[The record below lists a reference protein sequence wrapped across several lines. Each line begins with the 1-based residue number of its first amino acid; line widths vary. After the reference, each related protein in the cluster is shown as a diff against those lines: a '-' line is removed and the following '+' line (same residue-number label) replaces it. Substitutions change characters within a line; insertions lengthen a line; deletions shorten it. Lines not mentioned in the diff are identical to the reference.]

1 MDPIVYAIPVFFAL
15 MALEAWI
22 GHRRGRKVYRLNDAL
37 ASISLG
43 TLSQLTGLLGRLVSF
58 GIYLIAFEYLRVF
71 SLPADA
77 WWVWLLALICYD
89 FLYYWHHRLGHEVA
103 LLWAAHAVHHQSE
116 EFNLS
121 TALRQTS
128 SGFLFGWVFYLPMA
142 LLGFPPLVFVV
153 VALIDLLYQYWI
165 HTEQIGR
172 LGWFDRIFASPSNHR
187 VHHAINDRYLDR
199 NYGGI
204 LIIWDRIFGSFQE
217 EDPAEPVVY
226 GTRSQLSRF
235 EPISANLQ
243 VYGQLWQEA
252 RSLPTWGERFELC
265 LRPPGW
271 RAPSQPPRPAF
282 RIESQCKFDPPLAAP
297 LQAYALVQFAL
308 VTLAATLLLG
318 SAHASPTMTLV
329 LWGGWCVLTLV
340 SLGSLLEGQLQ
351 PLLEGSRQCLTLLA
365 LFALPFLPL
374 TEALRLALIV
384 LAGVTLLSG
393 GWLWSQQRSVAA
405 SKASSPAR
413 QVARVSG
420 LNVEQTTSSPPNG
433 APTAPRRALGGLATN
448 VHEGSRPGQEPRPS
462 KREKSDNLR

>member
-22 GHRRGRKVYRLNDAL
+22 GHRRGRKVYRLNDAV

-43 TLSQLTGLLGRLVSF
+43 TLSQLTGLVGRLVSF
-58 GIYLIAFEYLRVF
+58 GIYLLAFEYLRLYT
-71 SLPADA
+71 LPADA
-77 WWVWLLALICYD
+77 WWVWLVALILYD

-128 SGFLFGWVFYLPMA
+128 SGFLFGWAFYLPMA

-204 LIIWDRIFGSFQE
+204 LIIWDRIFGSFEE

-226 GTRSQLSRF
+226 GTRSQLRRF

-243 VYGQLWQEA
+243 VYGQLWQDA
-252 RSLPTWGERFELC
+252 RDLPSWCQRIELC

-271 RAPSQPPRPAF
+271 QAPHQPPRPAF
-282 RIESQCKFDPPLAAP
+282 RIESQRKFDPELAGP

-318 SAHASPTMTLV
+318 SAHASPAMNLF
-329 LWGGWCVLTLV
+329 LWGSWCVLTLV
-340 SLGSLLEGQLQ
+340 SLGSLLEGHVR
-351 PLLEGSRQCLTLLA
+351 PLLEGGRQFLTLLA
-365 LFALPFLPL
+365 LLALPFVPM
-374 TEALRLALIV
+374 TETLRVALMLLAAL
-384 LAGVTLLSG
+384 TLLSG
-393 GWLWSQQRSVAA
+393 AWLWWQTRAGVS
-405 SKASSPAR
+405 SKIS
-413 QVARVSG
+413 
-420 LNVEQTTSSPPNG
+420 
-433 APTAPRRALGGLATN
+433 
-448 VHEGSRPGQEPRPS
+448 
-462 KREKSDNLR
+462 